1 MLKNNFFLALSALL
15 LGSSLHADSMGALL
29 FHGNCIT
36 CHAETKT
43 LSAPSIIKVR
53 ENYLRAFPKKE
64 NFVDYMSTWVKH
76 PKKESSIMLEAVEK
90 HELMPELG
98 YDKETLETIS
108 AYIYETDFTKKHAGH
123 KE

>member
-1 MLKNNFFLALSALL
+1 
-15 LGSSLHADSMGALL
+15 MGALL

-43 LSAPSIIKVR
+43 LSAPSMTEVR
-53 ENYLRAFPKKE
+53 ENYLRAFAKKE
-64 NFVDYMSTWVKH
+64 EFVAYMSNWVH
-76 PKKESSIMLEAVEK
+76 NPNKENSIMLEAVEK
-90 HELMPELG
+90 HGLMPELG
-98 YDKETLETIS
+98 YDKETLQTIS

>member
-1 MLKNNFFLALSALL
+1 MLKNNFYLASFILL
-15 LGSSLHADSMGALL
+15 FSSSINADSMGALL

-43 LSAPSIIKVR
+43 LSAPSIMEVR
-53 ENYLRAFPKKE
+53 ENYLRAFPNKE
-64 NFVDYMSTWVKH
+64 NFVEYMSDWVIK
-76 PKKESSIMLEAVEK
+76 PKKESSIMLEAVDK
-90 HELMPELG
+90 HGLMPELG

-108 AYIYETDFTKKHAGH
+108 AYIYETDFTQKHAGH